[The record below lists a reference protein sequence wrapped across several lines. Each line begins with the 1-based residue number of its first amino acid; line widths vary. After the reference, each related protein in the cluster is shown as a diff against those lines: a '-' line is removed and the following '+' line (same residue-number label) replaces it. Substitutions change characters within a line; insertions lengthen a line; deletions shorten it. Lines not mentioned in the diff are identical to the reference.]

1 MSEPGRVLIAGLG
14 YLFLRDHSVGPA
26 VVGALREQTWPPDV
40 EIEDLSFGPIAVVQ
54 RFQDRPA
61 HYSRVVLVAA
71 AVRHREP
78 GGIYCYRWDGRLPG
92 PEEIQGR
99 VGEAIMGVI
108 DLDNL
113 LIVGGHF
120 GIWPGEVVVVEIE
133 PCDVEWGA
141 GFSPAVQTAMP
152 ALLTTIRGLALGPLT
167 QLSTSPLARLPSPV
181 GVEGER

>member
-26 VVGALREQTWPPDV
+26 VVSALRQQTWPAGV

-54 RFQDRPA
+54 RFQDRPDHFA
-61 HYSRVVLVAA
+61 RVVLIAA
-71 AVRHREP
+71 AVRQREP
-78 GGIYCYRWDGRLPG
+78 GAIYCYQWDGGLPG

-113 LIVGGHF
+113 LVVGGHF
-120 GIWPGEVVVVEIE
+120 GIWPHEVVVVEVE
-133 PCDVEWGA
+133 PCDVEWGDS
-141 GFSPAVQTAMP
+141 FSPAVRAAMP
-152 ALLTTIRGLALGPLT
+152 ALLTTIRALALGPLT
-167 QLSTSPLARLPSPV
+167 QLSTSPLARAPSPV